1 MRRLRSTLAATAV
14 AAAAL
19 LVGAPTAAAP
29 DTVDM
34 GDVFGPFVL
43 DTFRDGRIAPP
54 EQWRPRHPV
63 TDPWFQAPPVADLA
77 PERCSRPARRPSRCT
92 ACSRR
97 TCAGTN

>member
-1 MRRLRSTLAATAV
+1 
-14 AAAAL
+14 
-19 LVGAPTAAAP
+19 
-29 DTVDM
+29 M

-77 PERCSRPARRPSRCT
+77 PGTLLRPARRPSRCT

-97 TCAGTN
+97 TCAGTKLMYVTTDFDGSRW